1 MQVPQWI
8 KRICSQVPIIGSL
21 PQTRSRDHI
30 EAVRELV
37 ISLLI
42 SMAPV
47 WVGTLVLRI
56 GQTFP
61 SQLSYLQCA
70 RTVIQNGELF
80 IYSATTL
87 APVMYI
93 VTRDRFNVR
102 SFPGKYTFISVVII
116 FAFISTGIF
125 TMQRMRTQIL
135 APDIITLSLWLYV
148 IAVTVFYF
156 ALVYNN
162 TFLPNP
168 ADLMRE
174 EEGDYVNRLRRH
186 RQ

>member
-1 MQVPQWI
+1 MQVPQWV
-8 KRICSQVPIIGSL
+8 RRTCSQVPIIGSL
-21 PQTRSRDHI
+21 PQTSWQDHV
-30 EAVRELV
+30 EAIRELI

-47 WVGTLVLRI
+47 WVGILALRI
-56 GQTFP
+56 GQTSP

-70 RTVIQNGELF
+70 HAIIQNGELF
-80 IYSATTL
+80 IYSAATL

-102 SFPGKYTFISVVII
+102 SFPGKYTFIGIVII
-116 FAFISTGIF
+116 FALIATSIF
-125 TMQRMRTQIL
+125 TIQRVKAQIL
-135 APDIITLSLWLYV
+135 APDIVTLSLVLYG
-148 IAVTVFYF
+148 IAIAVFYF

-168 ADLMRE
+168 ASLMRE
-174 EEGDYVNRLRRH
+174 EESDYVQRFRQHRR
-186 RQ
+186 